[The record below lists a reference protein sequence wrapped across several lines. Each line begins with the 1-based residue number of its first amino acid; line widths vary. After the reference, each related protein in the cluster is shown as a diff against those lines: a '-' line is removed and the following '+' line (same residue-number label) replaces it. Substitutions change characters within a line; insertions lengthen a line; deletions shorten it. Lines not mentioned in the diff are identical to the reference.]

1 MLEVQPHQQGGLP
14 MVTVADLAERLQRV
28 LVTTADDAGRS
39 TGCIQRQ
46 RKFTGATLCQ
56 TLVLGWFAHPAAS
69 VADLCRMASVC
80 GVSVTP
86 RGMRKRFTD
95 KTVELLQTV
104 FAAAV
109 TQIIATDP
117 VAIPL
122 LRRFPG
128 GVYIQDCS
136 QLTLPAVFA
145 DAWPGCGD
153 STEDG
158 HTAVLKLGAR
168 LELARGQ
175 LAGPV
180 LVPGRVHDRVAL
192 AQLPALPPQSLR
204 IADLGFFSTGE
215 LAERDAEG
223 QWWLTRLQSG
233 TTVVW
238 EGKAWTCSALLATQ
252 GPGVIDLTVEVGA
265 AQHLPARL
273 LAFPVPEQV
282 ANARRR
288 RMRAEARRRGQAISE
303 ERLRLAAWTVL
314 ITNVP
319 HELLSPLESLVL
331 LRIRWQIELLFK
343 CWKSAGAQ
351 IDQWGTTEPM
361 RLQCA
366 LYAKLIAVVL
376 QHWFLLAGCW
386 QVPARSLIKA
396 AAQIRERV
404 ILIAASR
411 MRLPQL
417 TEAIE
422 LVIADLASLQVQR
435 RRTNPSAFQLLADP
449 HLMEDRLVAT

>member
-1 MLEVQPHQQGGLP
+1 
-14 MVTVADLAERLQRV
+14 MVTVSDVAVQVQQLLG
-28 LVTTADDAGRS
+28 TTADDVGRQS
-39 TGCIQRQ
+39 GCIQRQ

-56 TLVLGWFAHPAAS
+56 TLVLGWFAHPAAT

-86 RGMRKRFTD
+86 RGMRKRFTT
-95 KTVELLQTV
+95 KTVELLQGV
-104 FAAAV
+104 FATAV
-109 TQIIATDP
+109 TQVITTDP

-136 QLTLPAVFA
+136 QLVLPEALA
-145 DAWPGCGD
+145 EEWPGCGD
-153 STEDG
+153 STETG
-158 HTAVLKLGAR
+158 HTAVLKLGVR
-168 LELARGQ
+168 LELTRGQ

-180 LVPGRVHDRVAL
+180 LVAGRVPDRVAL
-192 AQLPALPPQSLR
+192 AQLPPLPPKSLR
-204 IADLGFFSTGE
+204 IADLGFFSTKE
-215 LAERDAEG
+215 LAARDAEG
-223 QWWLTRLQSG
+223 QWWLTRVQSG
-233 TTVVW
+233 TTVFW
-238 EGKAWTCSALLATQ
+238 EGKAWSCSALLAKQ
-252 GPGVIDLTVEVGA
+252 GPGVIDLSVEVGT

-273 LAFPVPEQV
+273 LAFRVPEYV

-288 RMRAEARRRGQAISE
+288 RMRAAARRRGQQITE

-319 HELLSPLESLVL
+319 TDLLSPLESLVL
-331 LRIRWQIELLFK
+331 LRIRWQIEVLFK
-343 CWKSAGAQ
+343 CWKSAGAE
-351 IDQWGTTEPM
+351 IDQWGTTEPI
-361 RLQCA
+361 RLRCA

-396 AAQIRERV
+396 AAQIRDRV
-404 ILIAASR
+404 ILLAASR

-417 TEAIE
+417 TEAID
-422 LVIADLASLQVQR
+422 LVIADLDRLQVQR
-435 RRTNPSAFQLLADP
+435 RKQDPSAFQLLADP
-449 HLMEDRLVAT
+449 HLMEDRLAA

>member
-1 MLEVQPHQQGGLP
+1 MLEVQPPQQGGLP
-14 MVTVADLAERLQRV
+14 VVTVADLAIQLQQ
-28 LVTTADDAGRS
+28 LLSTTADDAGRRS
-39 TGCIQRQ
+39 GCIQRQ

-86 RGMRKRFTD
+86 RGLRKRFTA
-95 KTVELLQTV
+95 KTVQVLQTV

-109 TQIIATDP
+109 TQVIATDP

-128 GVYIQDCS
+128 GVYLQDCS
-136 QLTLPAVFA
+136 QLVLPEALA
-145 DAWPGCGD
+145 DEWPGCGD
-153 STEDG
+153 STETG
-158 HTAVLKLGAR
+158 HRAVLKLGVR
-168 LELARGQ
+168 LEVTRGQ
-175 LAGPV
+175 LGGPV
-180 LVPGRVHDRVAL
+180 LVAGRVHDRVAL

-204 IADLGFFSTGE
+204 IADLGFFSTKE
-215 LAERDAEG
+215 LAERAADD

-233 TTVVW
+233 TTVFW
-238 EGKAWTCSALLATQ
+238 EGKAWTCSALLAKQ
-252 GPGVIDLTVEVGA
+252 GPGVIDLPVEVGA

-273 LAFPVPEQV
+273 LAFPVPDDV

-288 RMRAEARRRGQAISE
+288 RMHEEARRRGQRVTD
-303 ERLRLAAWTVL
+303 ERRRLANWTVL

-319 HELLSPLESLVL
+319 SDLLTPLESLVL

-351 IDQWGTTEPM
+351 IDQWGTTEPT
-361 RLQCA
+361 RLRCA

-386 QVPARSLIKA
+386 HAPARSFIKA
-396 AAQIRERV
+396 AAQIRDRV

-411 MRLPQL
+411 LRLPQL
-417 TEAIE
+417 TEALE
-422 LVIADLASLQVQR
+422 LVIADLSSLQVQR
-435 RRTNPSAFQLLADP
+435 RRAHPSAFQLLADP
-449 HLMEDRLVAT
+449 HLMEDRLAA